1 MLRASGATAPP
12 ITIRAAG
19 IQSGSMER
27 ITLTRTAISEA
38 APASLRITIRVK
50 TRPIRVAML
59 AGVIALWALGAV
71 QGVRAF
77 IGGPPPEA
85 SRIALSTLEAIG
97 LLAFFAIGLGLAGR
111 LAWILVGRET
121 YVISP
126 VAVCVRRSIGPVAW
140 KRTYRFADVQDARV
154 VHRPLHEGLPP
165 WKRMCLETERESIV
179 LRHRERY
186 VRLARDLDKAEG
198 AYLLTAIRLWMQDR

>member
-1 MLRASGATAPP
+1 
-12 ITIRAAG
+12 
-19 IQSGSMER
+19 MER
-27 ITLTRTAISEA
+27 ITLTRTAVSEA

-50 TRPIRVAML
+50 SRPLRVVLL
-59 AGVIALWALGAV
+59 AGAIAFWLLGAIE
-71 QGVRAF
+71 GARACLRA
-77 IGGPPPEA
+77 PAPEA
-85 SRIALSTLEAIG
+85 PPIALSTLEAIG
-97 LLAFFAIGLGLAGR
+97 LLAFSAIGLGLAAR
-111 LAWILVGRET
+111 LAWILAGRET

-140 KRTYRFADVQDARV
+140 RHSYRFADVQDARV
-154 VHRPLHEGLPP
+154 VRGPASLGLPP
-165 WKRMCLETERESIV
+165 WKLMCLETERESIV

>member
-1 MLRASGATAPP
+1 
-12 ITIRAAG
+12 
-19 IQSGSMER
+19 MER

-50 TRPIRVAML
+50 TRPIRVALL
-59 AGVIALWALGAV
+59 AAGIAFWVLGVI
-71 QGVRAF
+71 QGGRAF
-77 IGGPPPEA
+77 LEESPGV
-85 SRIALSTLEAIG
+85 SRLALSTLEALG
-97 LLAFFAIGLGLAGR
+97 LLAFSAIGIGLAVR
-111 LAWILVGRET
+111 LAWLLVGRET

-126 VAVCVRRSIGPVAW
+126 VAVRVRRSIGPVAW
-140 KRTYRFADVQDARV
+140 KHTYRFADVQDARMV
-154 VHRPLHEGLPP
+154 RHAIPVGPP
-165 WKRMCLETERESIV
+165 WKLMCLETERESIV

>member
-1 MLRASGATAPP
+1 
-12 ITIRAAG
+12 
-19 IQSGSMER
+19 MER

-50 TRPIRVAML
+50 TRPLRVALL
-59 AGVIALWALGAV
+59 AGAIGFWVLGV
-71 QGVRAF
+71 FQGGRAF
-77 IGGPPPEA
+77 LEDSPGM
-85 SRIALSTLEAIG
+85 SRLALSTLEVLG
-97 LLAFFAIGLGLAGR
+97 LLAFTAIGIVLAGR
-111 LAWILVGRET
+111 LAWLLVGRET

-126 VAVCVRRSIGPVAW
+126 VAVGVRRSIGPVAW
-140 KRTYRFADVQDARV
+140 KHTYRFADVQDARV
-154 VHRPLHEGLPP
+154 VRHAPVGPP
-165 WKRMCLETERESIV
+165 WKMMCLETERESIV

>member
-1 MLRASGATAPP
+1 
-12 ITIRAAG
+12 
-19 IQSGSMER
+19 MER

-50 TRPIRVAML
+50 TRPLRIAVL
-59 AGVIALWALGAV
+59 AGAIAFWGLGV
-71 QGVRAF
+71 LQGGRAF
-77 IGGPPPEA
+77 LEESAGL
-85 SRIALSTLEAIG
+85 SRPALSTLEALG
-97 LLAFFAIGLGLAGR
+97 LLAFTAIGIGLAGR
-111 LAWILVGRET
+111 LAWLLVGRET

-126 VAVCVRRSIGPVAW
+126 VAVRVRRSIGPVAW
-140 KRTYRFADVQDARV
+140 KHTYRFADVQDARLV
-154 VHRPLHEGLPP
+154 RHAAPEGPP
-165 WKRMCLETERESIV
+165 WKMMCLETERESIV

>member
-1 MLRASGATAPP
+1 
-12 ITIRAAG
+12 
-19 IQSGSMER
+19 MER

-50 TRPIRVAML
+50 TRPIRIALL
-59 AGVIALWALGAV
+59 AGAIAFWGLGAV
-71 QGVRAF
+71 QGGRPWIDEPAAGAERLAF
-77 IGGPPPEA
+77 
-85 SRIALSTLEAIG
+85 STLEGIGLIAFSAIG
-97 LLAFFAIGLGLAGR
+97 FGLIVR
-111 LAWILVGRET
+111 LAWLLAGRET

-126 VAVCVRRSIGPVAW
+126 VAVSVRRAIGPVAW
-140 KRTYRFADVQDARV
+140 KHTYRFADVQDARV
-154 VHRPLHEGLPP
+154 VHRPAPAGLPP
-165 WKRMCLETERESIV
+165 WKLMCLETERESIV